1 MYTFE
6 SMISELLQNNKE
18 DINLYFSCYQNAI
31 GKSIKIIKNKIDI
44 DDFLHMSQKYWW
56 TLQKQK
62 FTPNND
68 VYYITREDT
77 SSWLGKHW
85 LHNSWFFYVQ
95 EVAASL
101 PAQFLPVKKWD
112 IVLDMC
118 SAPGWKAVQISDM
131 EWYVVSNEVNSS
143 RIVPLQY
150 NLNRIWVYNSTVT
163 SIQWWNRWNIL
174 PNFFDHVLVDAPCS
188 WEGTWFKSDDGFKR
202 WREDTIHKIARLQK
216 ELLSSSIN
224 ACKVWGTIV
233 YSTCTI
239 NPWENEWV
247 VSYALELFWDSI
259 ELEHIDINN
268 SSSWI
273 THWEDKEIL
282 SKENAQKVCRFW
294 PHIQQTGGF
303 FIAKFKKKSVA
314 SSQQSEKKEI
324 HTLIS
329 QLDISPKLQ
338 EKMTIILKQDYG
350 IDINP
355 NEYFFISSQ
364 KQIYLTSPLYLQL
377 HGNIR
382 TEKTWVPI
390 FKWNKDELIP
400 LHWLGN
406 CLGHL
411 ATKNRLSL
419 PEDVLQKYSEWGDIP
434 VNSEWWIMN
443 NDNKYVVLTY
453 KDYWISVGKVVDG
466 YIKNKFIK

>member
-6 SMISELLQNNKE
+6 SMISELLKGNKD
-18 DINLYFSCYQNAI
+18 DINLYFSCYQNAL

-44 DDFLHMSQKYWW
+44 NTFLAMGKQYWW
-56 TLQKQK
+56 SFKKQDFTQK
-62 FTPNND
+62 ND
-68 VYYITREDT
+68 IYYIEREDT
-77 SSWLGKHW
+77 SSWLGKHR

-118 SAPGWKAVQISDM
+118 SAPGGKAVQISDM
-131 EWYVVSNEVNSS
+131 EWYVVSNEVNGS

-150 NLNRIWVYNSTVT
+150 NLNRIGVYNSTVT
-163 SIQWWNRWNIL
+163 SIQWEKWGELL
-174 PNFFDHVLVDAPCS
+174 PSFFDHVLVDAPCS
-188 WEGTWFKSDDGFKR
+188 WEWTGFKSDDGFKR

-216 ELLSSSIN
+216 ELLSSAIK

-247 VSYALELFWDSI
+247 ISYALETFWDSI
-259 ELEHIDINN
+259 ALETIDIHNK
-268 SSSWI
+268 STGI
-273 THWEDKEIL
+273 THWEDKTLL
-282 SKENAQKVCRFW
+282 SDADAQKVWRFW
-294 PHIQQTGGF
+294 PHIQHTWGF
-303 FIAKFKKKSVA
+303 FIAKFIKVWEVKNQPSKT
-314 SSQQSEKKEI
+314 I
-324 HTLIS
+324 NTLLS
-329 QLDISPKLQ
+329 QLDTSGWLQ
-338 EKMTIILKQDYG
+338 EKMAALLLKDYWIH
-350 IDINP
+350 IDQTQ
-355 NEYFFISSQ
+355 YYFISSQ
-364 KQIYLTSPLYLQL
+364 KQVYLTAPQYLQI
-377 HGNIR
+377 HGKIR

-406 CLGHL
+406 CLWHL

-419 PEDVLQKYSEWGDIP
+419 PEDVLQRYSEWADIP
-434 VNSEWWIMN
+434 VNSEWWTVT
-443 NDNKYVVLTY
+443 NDNKYVLLTY
-453 KDYWISVGKVVDG
+453 KDYWISVWKVVDG

>member
-6 SMISELLQNNKE
+6 SMISELLKNNKD
-18 DINLYFSCYQNAI
+18 DINLYFSCYQNSLE
-31 GKSIKIIKNKIDI
+31 KSIKIIKSKIDI
-44 DDFLHMSQKYWW
+44 DLFLFMGKQYWR
-56 TLQKQK
+56 TFQKQI
-62 FTPNND
+62 FTENKD
-68 VYYITREDT
+68 VYYITRDDT

-85 LHNSWFFYVQ
+85 LHNAWFFYIQ

-101 PAQFLPVKKWD
+101 PAQFLPIKKWD

-131 EWYVVSNEVNSS
+131 GWYVVSNEVNSS
-143 RIVPLQY
+143 RIIPLQY

-163 SIQWWNRWNIL
+163 SIQWGTWWNIL
-174 PNFFDHVLVDAPCS
+174 PNFFDHILVDAPCS
-188 WEGTWFKSDDGFKR
+188 WEWTGFKSDDGFKR
-202 WREDTIHKIARLQK
+202 WREENIHKIAHLQK
-216 ELLSSSIN
+216 ELLSSAIK

-247 VSYALELFWDSI
+247 ISYALDIFWESI
-259 ELEHIDINN
+259 ELEHIEINN
-268 SSSWI
+268 KSIWI
-273 THWEDKEIL
+273 TNWEGKQLL
-282 SKENAQKVCRFW
+282 SDENAKKVCRFW
-294 PHIQQTGGF
+294 PHIQETGWF
-303 FIAKFKKKSVA
+303 FIAKFRKNLELKIKD
-314 SSQQSEKKEI
+314 SQLPN
-324 HTLIS
+324 TLTS
-329 QLDISPKLQ
+329 QLDISSKLQ
-338 EKMTIILKQDYG
+338 EKISKVLLNDYG
-350 IDINP
+350 IDIDP
-355 NEYFFISSQ
+355 TKYFFISSQ

-377 HGNIR
+377 HGKIR

-419 PEDVLQKYSEWGDIP
+419 PEDVLQKYSEWGDIL
-434 VNSEWWIMN
+434 VNSEWWIVN

-453 KDYWISVGKVVDG
+453 KDYWISVWKVVDG